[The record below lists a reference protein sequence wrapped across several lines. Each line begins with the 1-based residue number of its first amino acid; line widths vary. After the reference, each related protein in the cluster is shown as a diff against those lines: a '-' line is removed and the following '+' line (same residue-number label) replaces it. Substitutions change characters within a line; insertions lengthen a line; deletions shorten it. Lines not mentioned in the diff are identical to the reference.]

1 MSILFSELSCR
12 QLRIAQVSPYDFAHP
27 GGVQRHIASL
37 SRELQARGHDL
48 SILAPCT
55 SEAPAVDI
63 GDVDFHA
70 FGRSVPIP
78 TAGSIARISFS
89 VWHEWRLKNMLE
101 DEQFDI
107 VHIHEPL
114 MPMFALTASRFSP
127 STTIGTF
134 HAYNEGRGNGYT
146 IWKKILNR
154 GAIRLNGRIAVSEPA
169 KDFANR
175 YFEGEYRVIPN
186 GLDVD
191 RFSTPVSKP
200 SVMKDEAINMVFVGR
215 VNEPRKGLRY
225 ALGAYSLLK
234 WEYPNLRLIVVGG
247 GVPDRESYR
256 IMGERSLDDVVFVGP
271 VTDDELPGFYQNAD
285 IFLAPNTGKESFGF
299 IIIEAMSA
307 SAPIV
312 ASEIPGFASV
322 MKDGKEG
329 LMFPP
334 KDESAM
340 AHAIKQL
347 IHDPGLRAQLGVD
360 GRATVDQYRWD
371 RVADSVL
378 GYYREISDKK
388 LVPPARYRG
397 W

>member
-1 MSILFSELSCR
+1 MVCFAWEFSCR
-12 QLRIAQVSPYDFAHP
+12 QLKIAQVSPYDFAHP

-37 SRELQARGHDL
+37 SRELQARGHEL
-48 SILAPCT
+48 SILAPC
-55 SEAPAVDI
+55 SSVDPAVDI
-63 GDVDFHA
+63 GDVDLRT

-101 DEQFDI
+101 EEQFDI

-114 MPMFALTASRFSP
+114 MPMFSLTASRFSP

-134 HAYNEGRGNGYT
+134 HAYNEGRAKGYT

-169 KDFANR
+169 KAFAKR
-175 YFEGEYRVIPN
+175 YFNGDYRVIPN

-191 RFSTPVSKP
+191 RFSKPGAKP
-200 SVMKDEAINMVFVGR
+200 SILKNEAINMVFVGR

-234 WEYPNLRLIVVGG
+234 WEYPNLRLVVVGG

-271 VTDDELPGFYQNAD
+271 VTDDELPDYYQHAD

-307 SAPIV
+307 STPII
-312 ASEIPGFASV
+312 ASDIPGFASV
-322 MKDGKEG
+322 MTDGKEG
-329 LMFPP
+329 LMFAP

-340 AHAIKQL
+340 AHAIKRL
-347 IHDPGLRAQLGVD
+347 IENPGLRVQLGVD

-371 RVADSVL
+371 RVADKVL
-378 GYYREISDKK
+378 GYYEEIRDKQ
-388 LVPPARYRG
+388 LVPPAQYRG

>member
-1 MSILFSELSCR
+1 MVCFVWEFSCR

-37 SRELQARGHDL
+37 SRELQTRGHEL

-55 SEAPAVDI
+55 SDDPAVDI
-63 GDVDFHA
+63 GDVDLRT

-78 TAGSIARISFS
+78 TAGSVARISFS

-101 DEQFDI
+101 EEQFDI

-134 HAYNEGRGNGYT
+134 HAYNEGRAKGYT

-169 KDFANR
+169 KTFAKR
-175 YFEGEYRVIPN
+175 YFDGDYRVIPN

-191 RFSTPVSKP
+191 KFSKP
-200 SVMKDEAINMVFVGR
+200 GPKPSILKNEAINMVFVGR

-234 WEYPNLRLIVVGG
+234 WEYPNLRLIVIGAG
-247 GVPDRESYR
+247 IPDRESYR

-271 VTDDELPGFYQNAD
+271 VTDDELPDYYQHAD

-307 SAPIV
+307 STPII
-312 ASEIPGFASV
+312 ASDIPGFASV
-322 MKDGKEG
+322 MTDGKEG
-329 LMFPP
+329 LMCAP

-340 AHAIKQL
+340 AHAIKRL
-347 IHDPGLRAQLGVD
+347 IENPGLRVQLGVD

-371 RVADSVL
+371 RVADRML
-378 GYYREISDKK
+378 GYYEEIRDKQ
-388 LVPPARYRG
+388 LVPPAQYRG

>member
-1 MSILFSELSCR
+1 M
-12 QLRIAQVSPYDFAHP
+12 RIAQVSPYDFAHP

-37 SRELQARGHDL
+37 SRELQSRGHEV

-55 SEAPAVDI
+55 RNEPAVDI
-63 GDVDFHA
+63 GDVELRT

-78 TAGSIARISFS
+78 SAGSIARISFS
-89 VWHEWRLKNMLE
+89 VWHEWRLKTMLD
-101 DEQFDI
+101 DEKYDI

-127 STTIGTF
+127 SPTIGTF
-134 HAYNEGRGNGYT
+134 HAFNEGRGKGYMF
-146 IWKKILNR
+146 WKKVLNR
-154 GAIRLNGRIAVSEPA
+154 GAIRLNGRIAVSNPA

-175 YFEGEYRVIPN
+175 YFPGDYHVIPN

-191 RFSTPVSKP
+191 RFSSPSPKP
-200 SVMKDEAINMVFVGR
+200 TVLKDDAMNLLFVGR

-234 WEYPNLRLIVVGG
+234 WEYPDLRLIVAGA

-271 VTDDELPGFYQNAD
+271 VSETELPGYYQNAD

-307 SAPIV
+307 STPII
-312 ASEIPGFASV
+312 ASNIPGFASV
-322 MKDGKEG
+322 MTDGKEG
-329 LMFPP
+329 LLVPP
-334 KDESAM
+334 KDEA
-340 AHAIKQL
+340 ALAQAIKVL
-347 IHDPGLRAQLGVD
+347 IENPGLRTQYGID
-360 GRATVDQYRWD
+360 GKAAVNRFRWS
-371 RVADSVL
+371 RVADEVL
-378 GYYREISDKK
+378 DFYNEVRDARP
-388 LVPPARYRG
+388 VPPAQFKG

>member
-1 MSILFSELSCR
+1 MVCFVWEFSCR

-37 SRELQARGHDL
+37 SRELQTRGHEL

-55 SEAPAVDI
+55 SDDPAVDI
-63 GDVDFHA
+63 GDVDLRT

-78 TAGSIARISFS
+78 TAGSVARISFS

-101 DEQFDI
+101 EEQFDI

-134 HAYNEGRGNGYT
+134 HAYNEGRAKGYT

-169 KDFANR
+169 KTFAKR
-175 YFEGEYRVIPN
+175 YFDGDYRVIPN

-191 RFSTPVSKP
+191 KFSKP
-200 SVMKDEAINMVFVGR
+200 GPKPSILKNEAINMVFVGR

-234 WEYPNLRLIVVGG
+234 WEYPNLRLIVIGAG
-247 GVPDRESYR
+247 IPDRESYR

-271 VTDDELPGFYQNAD
+271 VTDDELPDYYQHAD

-307 SAPIV
+307 STPII
-312 ASEIPGFASV
+312 ASDIPGFASV
-322 MKDGKEG
+322 MTDGKEG
-329 LMFPP
+329 LMCAP

-340 AHAIKQL
+340 AHAIKRL
-347 IHDPGLRAQLGVD
+347 IENPGLRVQLGVD

-371 RVADSVL
+371 RVADKVL
-378 GYYREISDKK
+378 GYYEEIRDKQ
-388 LVPPARYRG
+388 LVPPAQYRG

>member
-1 MSILFSELSCR
+1 
-12 QLRIAQVSPYDFAHP
+12 LRIAQVSPYDFAHS

-37 SRELQARGHDL
+37 SRELKARGHEV

-55 SEAPAVDI
+55 RNEPAVDI
-63 GDVDFHA
+63 GDVDLRT
-70 FGRSVPIP
+70 FGRSIPVP

-89 VWHEWRLKNMLE
+89 VWHEWRLKSMLQNE
-101 DEQFDI
+101 KFDI

-134 HAYNEGRGNGYT
+134 HAFNEGRGRGYML
-146 IWKKILNR
+146 WKKVLNR

-169 KDFANR
+169 KHFANR
-175 YFEGEYRVIPN
+175 YFKGDYTVIPN

-191 RFSTPVSKP
+191 RFSKPVPKP
-200 SVMKDEAINMVFVGR
+200 SILKDDAMNLVFVGR

-234 WEYPNLRLIVVGG
+234 WQYPKLRLIVVGA

-256 IMGERSLDDVVFVGP
+256 IMGERSLDDVIFTGP
-271 VTDDELPGFYQNAD
+271 VSEEELPGYYQNAD

-307 SAPIV
+307 STPIV
-312 ASEIPGFASV
+312 ASNIPGFASV
-322 MKDGKEG
+322 MTDGKEG
-329 LMFPP
+329 LMVPP
-334 KDESAM
+334 KDEA
-340 AHAIKQL
+340 ALAEAIKKL
-347 IHDPGLRAQLGVD
+347 IENPGLRAQLGVD
-360 GRATVDQYRWD
+360 GRATVHQYRWSH
-371 RVADSVL
+371 VADSVL
-378 GYYREISDKK
+378 NYYDKVQEK
-388 LVPPARYRG
+388 QPVPPANYRG

>member
-1 MSILFSELSCR
+1 M
-12 QLRIAQVSPYDFAHP
+12 RIAQVSPYDFAHP

-37 SRELQARGHDL
+37 SRELQARGHEL

-55 SEAPAVDI
+55 SDDPAVAI
-63 GDVDFHA
+63 GDVDLRT

-78 TAGSIARISFS
+78 TAGSVARISFS

-101 DEQFDI
+101 EEQFDI

-134 HAYNEGRGNGYT
+134 HAYNEGRAKGYT

-169 KDFANR
+169 KAFAKR
-175 YFEGEYRVIPN
+175 YFDGDYRVIPN

-191 RFSTPVSKP
+191 RFSKPGPKP
-200 SVMKDEAINMVFVGR
+200 SILKNEAINMVFVGR

-234 WEYPNLRLIVVGG
+234 WEYPKLRLIVVGA

-256 IMGERSLDDVVFVGP
+256 IMGERALDDVVFVGP
-271 VTDDELPGFYQNAD
+271 VTDDELPDYYQHAD

-307 SAPIV
+307 STPII
-312 ASEIPGFASV
+312 ASDIPGFASV
-322 MKDGKEG
+322 MTDGKEG
-329 LMFPP
+329 LMFAP

-340 AHAIKQL
+340 AHAIKRL
-347 IHDPGLRAQLGVD
+347 IENPGLRVQLGVD
-360 GRATVDQYRWD
+360 GKATVDQYRWD
-371 RVADSVL
+371 RVADKVL
-378 GYYREISDKK
+378 GYYEEIRDKQ
-388 LVPPARYRG
+388 LVPPAQYRG

>member
-1 MSILFSELSCR
+1 MVCFVWEFSCR

-37 SRELQARGHDL
+37 SRELQARGHEL
-48 SILAPCT
+48 SILAPC
-55 SEAPAVDI
+55 SSVDPAVDI
-63 GDVDFHA
+63 GDVDLRT

-101 DEQFDI
+101 EEQFDI

-134 HAYNEGRGNGYT
+134 HAYNEGRAKGYT

-169 KDFANR
+169 KAFANR
-175 YFEGEYRVIPN
+175 YFNGDYRVIPN

-191 RFSTPVSKP
+191 RFSKPGPKP
-200 SVMKDEAINMVFVGR
+200 SILKNEAINMVFVGR
-215 VNEPRKGLRY
+215 INEPRKGLRY

-234 WEYPNLRLIVVGG
+234 WEYPNLRLIVVGA

-271 VTDDELPGFYQNAD
+271 VTDDELPDYYQHAD

-307 SAPIV
+307 STPII
-312 ASEIPGFASV
+312 ASDIPGFASV
-322 MKDGKEG
+322 MTDGKEG
-329 LMFPP
+329 LMFAP

-340 AHAIKQL
+340 AHAIKRL
-347 IHDPGLRAQLGVD
+347 IENPGLRVQLGVD
-360 GRATVDQYRWD
+360 GRATVNQYRWD
-371 RVADSVL
+371 RVADKVL
-378 GYYREISDKK
+378 GYYEEIRDKQ
-388 LVPPARYRG
+388 LVPPAQYRG

>member
-1 MSILFSELSCR
+1 M
-12 QLRIAQVSPYDFAHP
+12 RIAQVSPYDFAHS

-37 SRELQARGHDL
+37 SRELQNRGHEV

-55 SEAPAVDI
+55 RNEPAVDV
-63 GDVDFHA
+63 GDVELRP
-70 FGRSVPIP
+70 FGRSVPVP
-78 TAGSIARISFS
+78 TAGSVARISFS
-89 VWHEWRLKNMLE
+89 VWHEWRLKSMLE
-101 DEQFDI
+101 SEKFDI

-134 HAYNEGRGNGYT
+134 HAYNEGRGHGYMF
-146 IWKKILNR
+146 WKKVLNR

-169 KDFANR
+169 KSFANR
-175 YFEGEYRVIPN
+175 YFEGDYRVIPN

-191 RFSTPVSKP
+191 KFATPAEKP
-200 SVMKDEAINMVFVGR
+200 TVLKDDAMNLLFVGR

-225 ALGAYSLLK
+225 TLGAYSLLK
-234 WEYPNLRLIVVGG
+234 WEYPKLRLIVVGA

-271 VTDDELPGFYQNAD
+271 VSDSELPGYYQNAD

-307 SAPIV
+307 LTPII
-312 ASEIPGFASV
+312 ASDIPGFASV
-322 MKDGKEG
+322 MTDGREG
-329 LMFPP
+329 LLVPP
-334 KDESAM
+334 KDEAALARSV
-340 AHAIKQL
+340 KQL
-347 IHDPGLRAQLGVD
+347 IENPGLRTQLAMD
-360 GRATVDQYRWD
+360 GRATVNQFRWEK
-371 RVADSVL
+371 VADKVL
-378 GYYREISDKK
+378 DYYDEVSEKQP
-388 LVPPARYRG
+388 VPPAQYRG

>member
-1 MSILFSELSCR
+1 M
-12 QLRIAQVSPYDFAHP
+12 RIAQVSPYDFAHP

-37 SRELQARGHDL
+37 SRELQARGHEL
-48 SILAPCT
+48 SILTPCT
-55 SEAPAVDI
+55 SDDPAVDI
-63 GDVDFHA
+63 GGVDLRT

-101 DEQFDI
+101 NEQFDI

-175 YFEGEYRVIPN
+175 YFKGDYRVIPN

-200 SVMKDEAINMVFVGR
+200 SVMKDDAINMVFVGR

-234 WEYPNLRLIVVGG
+234 WEYPNLKLIVVGG

-271 VTDDELPGFYQNAD
+271 VTDAELPGYYQNTD

-307 SAPIV
+307 STPII
-312 ASEIPGFASV
+312 ASDIPGFASV
-322 MKDGKEG
+322 MTDGKEG
-329 LMFPP
+329 LMFAP

-340 AHAIKQL
+340 AFAIKRL
-347 IHDPGLRAQLGVD
+347 IEDPGLRVQLGVD

-371 RVADSVL
+371 RVADKVL
-378 GYYREISDKK
+378 GYYEEIGDKQ
-388 LVPPARYRG
+388 LVPPAQYRG

>member
-1 MSILFSELSCR
+1 M
-12 QLRIAQVSPYDFAHP
+12 RIAQISPYDFAHP

-37 SRELQARGHDL
+37 SRELQARGHEL
-48 SILAPCT
+48 SILAPCA
-55 SEAPAVDI
+55 SDDPAVDI
-63 GDVDFHA
+63 GDVDLRT

-78 TAGSIARISFS
+78 TAGSVARISFS

-101 DEQFDI
+101 EEQFDI

-114 MPMFALTASRFSP
+114 MPMFSLTASRFSP

-134 HAYNEGRGNGYT
+134 HAYNEGRAKGYT

-169 KDFANR
+169 KAFAKR
-175 YFEGEYRVIPN
+175 YFSGDYRVIPN

-191 RFSTPVSKP
+191 RFSKPGPKP
-200 SVMKDEAINMVFVGR
+200 SILKNEAINMVFVGR

-271 VTDDELPGFYQNAD
+271 VTDDELPDYYQHAD

-307 SAPIV
+307 STPII
-312 ASEIPGFASV
+312 ASNIPGFASV
-322 MKDGKEG
+322 MTDGKEG
-329 LMFPP
+329 LMFVP

-340 AHAIKQL
+340 AHAIKRL
-347 IHDPGLRAQLGVD
+347 IENPGLRVQLGVD

-371 RVADSVL
+371 RVADKVL
-378 GYYREISDKK
+378 GYYEEIRDKQ
-388 LVPPARYRG
+388 LVPPAQYRG

>member
-1 MSILFSELSCR
+1 M
-12 QLRIAQVSPYDFAHP
+12 RIAQVSPYDFAHS

-37 SRELQARGHDL
+37 SRELKARGHEV

-55 SEAPAVDI
+55 RNEPAVDI
-63 GDVDFHA
+63 GDVDLRT
-70 FGRSVPIP
+70 FGRSIPVP

-89 VWHEWRLKNMLE
+89 VWHEWRLKSMLQNE
-101 DEQFDI
+101 KFDI

-134 HAYNEGRGNGYT
+134 HAFNEGRGRGYML
-146 IWKKILNR
+146 WKKVLNR

-169 KDFANR
+169 KHFANR
-175 YFEGEYRVIPN
+175 YFKGDYTVIPN

-191 RFSTPVSKP
+191 RFSKPVPKP
-200 SVMKDEAINMVFVGR
+200 SILKDDAMNLVFVGR

-234 WEYPNLRLIVVGG
+234 WQYPKLRLIVVGA

-256 IMGERSLDDVVFVGP
+256 IMGERSLDDVIFTGP
-271 VTDDELPGFYQNAD
+271 VSEEELPGYYQNAD

-307 SAPIV
+307 STPIV
-312 ASEIPGFASV
+312 ASNIPGFASV
-322 MKDGKEG
+322 MTDGKEG
-329 LMFPP
+329 LMVPP
-334 KDESAM
+334 KDEA
-340 AHAIKQL
+340 ALAEAIKKL
-347 IHDPGLRAQLGVD
+347 IENPGLRAQLGVD
-360 GRATVDQYRWD
+360 GRATVHQYRWSH
-371 RVADSVL
+371 VADSVL
-378 GYYREISDKK
+378 NYYDKVQEK
-388 LVPPARYRG
+388 QPVPPANYRG

>member
-1 MSILFSELSCR
+1 MVRFVWEFSCR

-37 SRELQARGHDL
+37 SRELRARGHEL

-55 SEAPAVDI
+55 SDDPAVDI
-63 GDVDFHA
+63 GDLDLRT

-78 TAGSIARISFS
+78 TAGSVARISFS

-101 DEQFDI
+101 EEQFDI

-134 HAYNEGRGNGYT
+134 HAYNEGRAKGYM

-154 GAIRLNGRIAVSEPA
+154 GAIRLNGRIAVSVPA
-169 KDFANR
+169 KAFAKR
-175 YFEGEYRVIPN
+175 YFSGDYRVIPN

-191 RFSTPVSKP
+191 RFSKLGPRP
-200 SVMKDEAINMVFVGR
+200 SVLKDEAINMVFVGR

-234 WEYPNLRLIVVGG
+234 WEYPNLRLIVVGA

-271 VTDDELPGFYQNAD
+271 VTDDELPDYYQHAD

-307 SAPIV
+307 STPII
-312 ASEIPGFASV
+312 ASDIPGFASV
-322 MKDGKEG
+322 MTDGKEG
-329 LMFPP
+329 LMFAP

-340 AHAIKQL
+340 AHAIKRL
-347 IHDPGLRAQLGVD
+347 IENPGLRVQLGVD

-371 RVADSVL
+371 RVADKVL
-378 GYYREISDKK
+378 GYYEEIRDKQ
-388 LVPPARYRG
+388 LVSPAEYRG
-397 W
+397 

>member
-1 MSILFSELSCR
+1 
-12 QLRIAQVSPYDFAHP
+12 
-27 GGVQRHIASL
+27 
-37 SRELQARGHDL
+37 
-48 SILAPCT
+48 
-55 SEAPAVDI
+55 
-63 GDVDFHA
+63 
-70 FGRSVPIP
+70 
-78 TAGSIARISFS
+78 
-89 VWHEWRLKNMLE
+89 
-101 DEQFDI
+101 
-107 VHIHEPL
+107 
-114 MPMFALTASRFSP
+114 
-127 STTIGTF
+127 
-134 HAYNEGRGNGYT
+134 
-146 IWKKILNR
+146 
-154 GAIRLNGRIAVSEPA
+154 
-169 KDFANR
+169 
-175 YFEGEYRVIPN
+175 
-186 GLDVD
+186 
-191 RFSTPVSKP
+191 
-200 SVMKDEAINMVFVGR
+200 
-215 VNEPRKGLRY
+215 
-225 ALGAYSLLK
+225 LLK

-271 VTDDELPGFYQNAD
+271 VPDDELPGFYQNAD

-340 AHAIKQL
+340 AHAIKKL

>member
-1 MSILFSELSCR
+1 MVCFVWEFSCR

-37 SRELQARGHDL
+37 SRELQTRGHEL

-55 SEAPAVDI
+55 SDDPAVDI
-63 GDVDFHA
+63 GDVDLRT

-78 TAGSIARISFS
+78 TAGSVARISFS

-101 DEQFDI
+101 EEQFDI

-134 HAYNEGRGNGYT
+134 HAYNEGRAKGYT

-169 KDFANR
+169 KTFAKR
-175 YFEGEYRVIPN
+175 YFDGDYRVIPN

-191 RFSTPVSKP
+191 RFSKHGPRP
-200 SVMKDEAINMVFVGR
+200 SVLKNEAINMVFVGR

-234 WEYPNLRLIVVGG
+234 WEYPNLRLIVIGAG
-247 GVPDRESYR
+247 IPDRESYR
-256 IMGERSLDDVVFVGP
+256 IMGERSLDDVMFVGP
-271 VTDDELPGFYQNAD
+271 VTDDELPDYYQHAD

-307 SAPIV
+307 STPII
-312 ASEIPGFASV
+312 ASDIPGFASV
-322 MKDGKEG
+322 MTDGKEG
-329 LMFPP
+329 LMCAP

-340 AHAIKQL
+340 AHAIKRL
-347 IHDPGLRAQLGVD
+347 IENPGLRVQLGVD

-371 RVADSVL
+371 RVADRML
-378 GYYREISDKK
+378 GYYEEIRDKQ
-388 LVPPARYRG
+388 LVPPAQYRG

>member
-1 MSILFSELSCR
+1 M
-12 QLRIAQVSPYDFAHP
+12 RIAQVSPYDFAHS

-37 SRELQARGHDL
+37 SRELKARGHEV

-55 SEAPAVDI
+55 RNEPAVDI
-63 GDVDFHA
+63 GDVDLRT
-70 FGRSVPIP
+70 FGRSIPVP

-89 VWHEWRLKNMLE
+89 VWHEWRLKSMLQNE
-101 DEQFDI
+101 KFDI

-134 HAYNEGRGNGYT
+134 HAFNEGHGRGYML
-146 IWKKILNR
+146 WKKVLNR

-169 KDFANR
+169 KHFANR
-175 YFEGEYRVIPN
+175 YFKGDYTVIPN

-191 RFSTPVSKP
+191 RFSKPVPKP
-200 SVMKDEAINMVFVGR
+200 SILKDDAMNLVFVGR

-234 WEYPNLRLIVVGG
+234 WQYPKLRLIVVGA

-256 IMGERSLDDVVFVGP
+256 IMGERSLDDVIFTGP
-271 VTDDELPGFYQNAD
+271 VSEDELPGYYQNAD

-307 SAPIV
+307 STPIV
-312 ASEIPGFASV
+312 ASNIPGFASV
-322 MKDGKEG
+322 MTDGKEG
-329 LMFPP
+329 LMVPP
-334 KDESAM
+334 KDEA
-340 AHAIKQL
+340 ALAEAIKKL
-347 IHDPGLRAQLGVD
+347 IENPGLRAQLGVD
-360 GRATVDQYRWD
+360 GRATVHQYRWSH
-371 RVADSVL
+371 VADSVL
-378 GYYREISDKK
+378 NYYDKVQEK
-388 LVPPARYRG
+388 QPVPPANYRG

>member
-1 MSILFSELSCR
+1 
-12 QLRIAQVSPYDFAHP
+12 LRIAQVSPYDFAHL

-37 SRELQARGHDL
+37 SRELQTRGHEL

-55 SEAPAVDI
+55 SDDPAVDI
-63 GDVDFHA
+63 GDVDLRT

-78 TAGSIARISFS
+78 TAGSVARISFS

-101 DEQFDI
+101 EEQFDI

-134 HAYNEGRGNGYT
+134 HAYNEGRAKGYT

-169 KDFANR
+169 KTFAKR
-175 YFEGEYRVIPN
+175 YFDGDYRVIPN

-191 RFSTPVSKP
+191 KFSKP
-200 SVMKDEAINMVFVGR
+200 GPKPSILKNEAINMVFVGR

-234 WEYPNLRLIVVGG
+234 WEYPNLRLIVIGAG
-247 GVPDRESYR
+247 IPDRESYR

-271 VTDDELPGFYQNAD
+271 VTDDELPDYYQHAD

-307 SAPIV
+307 STPII
-312 ASEIPGFASV
+312 ASDIPGFGSV
-322 MKDGKEG
+322 MTDGKEG
-329 LMFPP
+329 LMFAP

-340 AHAIKQL
+340 AHAIKRL
-347 IHDPGLRAQLGVD
+347 IENPGLRVQLGVD

-371 RVADSVL
+371 RVADKVL
-378 GYYREISDKK
+378 GYYEEIRDKQ
-388 LVPPARYRG
+388 LVPPAQYRG

>member
-1 MSILFSELSCR
+1 M
-12 QLRIAQVSPYDFAHP
+12 RIAQVSPYDFAHP

-37 SRELQARGHDL
+37 SRELQLRGHEL
-48 SILAPCT
+48 SILSPCT
-55 SEAPAVDI
+55 SEQSSVDT
-63 GDVDFHA
+63 GDVKLHS

-101 DEQFDI
+101 FEQFDI

-127 STTIGTF
+127 SATIGTF

-146 IWKKILNR
+146 IWKRILNR
-154 GAIRLNGRIAVSEPA
+154 GAIRLNGRIAVSKPA
-169 KDFANR
+169 KNFANR
-175 YFEGEYRVIPN
+175 YFPGDYRVIPN

-191 RFSTPVSKP
+191 RFSIPAPKP
-200 SVMKDEAINMVFVGR
+200 SVMKDADINMVFVGR
-215 VNEPRKGLRY
+215 VNESRKGLKY

-234 WEYPNLRLIVVGG
+234 WEYRNLRLIVVGG

-256 IMGERSLDDVVFVGP
+256 MMGERSLDDVVFVGP
-271 VTDDELPGFYQNAD
+271 VSDNELPGFYQSAD

-307 SAPIV
+307 SAPII
-312 ASEIPGFASV
+312 ASDIPGFASV
-322 MKDGKEG
+322 MEDGKEG
-329 LMFPP
+329 LMVKP
-334 KDESAM
+334 KDEAAM
-340 AHAIKQL
+340 AQAIKRL
-347 IHDPGLRAQLGVD
+347 IHNPGLRAQLGVG

-371 RVADSVL
+371 RIADKVL
-378 GYYREISDKK
+378 AYYEEVTDKK
-388 LVPPARYRG
+388 LVPPAHYRG

>member
-1 MSILFSELSCR
+1 M
-12 QLRIAQVSPYDFAHP
+12 RIAQVSPYDFAHP

-37 SRELQARGHDL
+37 SRELQSRGHEV

-55 SEAPAVDI
+55 RGEPAVDI
-63 GDVDFHA
+63 GGVDLRV
-70 FGRSVPIP
+70 FGRSVPVP

-89 VWHEWRLKNMLE
+89 VWHEWRLKTMLE
-101 DEQFDI
+101 NEKFDI

-134 HAYNEGRGNGYT
+134 HAYNEGRGRGYMF
-146 IWKKILNR
+146 WKKVLNR

-169 KDFANR
+169 KQFANR
-175 YFEGEYRVIPN
+175 YFKGDYRVIPN

-191 RFSTPVSKP
+191 RFSTSAPKP
-200 SVMKDEAINMVFVGR
+200 SILKDDALNLVFVGR

-234 WEYPNLRLIVVGG
+234 WQYPKLRLIVVGA
-247 GVPDRESYR
+247 GVPDRESYQ
-256 IMGERSLDDVVFVGP
+256 IMGERALDDVVFVGP
-271 VTDDELPGFYQNAD
+271 VSEAELPGYYQNAD

-307 SAPIV
+307 TTPIV
-312 ASEIPGFASV
+312 ASNIPGFASV
-322 MKDGKEG
+322 MTDGKEG

-334 KDESAM
+334 KDEAAM
-340 AHAIKQL
+340 ADAIKTL
-347 IHDPGLRAQLGVD
+347 IENPGLRTQLAVD
-360 GRATVDQYRWD
+360 GRATVNQYRWGQ
-371 RVADSVL
+371 VADSIL
-378 GYYREISDKK
+378 DYYDEIKDKQ
-388 LVPPARYRG
+388 LVSPAQYQG

>member
-1 MSILFSELSCR
+1 MVCFVWEFSCR

-37 SRELQARGHDL
+37 SRELQARGHEL
-48 SILAPCT
+48 SILAPC
-55 SEAPAVDI
+55 SSVDPAVDI
-63 GDVDFHA
+63 GDVDLRT

-101 DEQFDI
+101 EEQFDI

-134 HAYNEGRGNGYT
+134 HAYNEGRAKGYT

-169 KDFANR
+169 KAFANR
-175 YFEGEYRVIPN
+175 YFNGDYRVIPN

-191 RFSTPVSKP
+191 RFSKPGPKP
-200 SVMKDEAINMVFVGR
+200 SILKNEAINMVFVGR
-215 VNEPRKGLRY
+215 INEPRKGLRY

-234 WEYPNLRLIVVGG
+234 WEYPNLRLIVVGA

-271 VTDDELPGFYQNAD
+271 VADDELPDYYQHAD

-307 SAPIV
+307 STPII
-312 ASEIPGFASV
+312 ASDIPGFASV
-322 MKDGKEG
+322 MTDGKEG
-329 LMFPP
+329 LMFAP

-340 AHAIKQL
+340 AHAIKRL
-347 IHDPGLRAQLGVD
+347 IENPGLRVQLGVD
-360 GRATVDQYRWD
+360 GRATVNQYRWD
-371 RVADSVL
+371 RVADKVL
-378 GYYREISDKK
+378 GYYEEIRDKQ
-388 LVPPARYRG
+388 LVPPAQYRG

>member
-1 MSILFSELSCR
+1 MVCFVWEFSCR

-37 SRELQARGHDL
+37 SRELRARGHEL
-48 SILAPCT
+48 SILAPC
-55 SEAPAVDI
+55 SSVDPAVDI
-63 GDVDFHA
+63 GDVDLRT

-101 DEQFDI
+101 EEQFDI

-134 HAYNEGRGNGYT
+134 HAYNEGRAKGYT

-169 KDFANR
+169 KAFANR
-175 YFEGEYRVIPN
+175 YFNGDYRVIPN

-191 RFSTPVSKP
+191 RFSKPGPKP
-200 SVMKDEAINMVFVGR
+200 SILKNEAINMVFVGR
-215 VNEPRKGLRY
+215 INEPRKGLRY

-234 WEYPNLRLIVVGG
+234 WEYPNLRLIVVGA

-271 VTDDELPGFYQNAD
+271 VADDELPDYYQHAD

-307 SAPIV
+307 STPII
-312 ASEIPGFASV
+312 ASDIPGFASV
-322 MKDGKEG
+322 MTDGKEG
-329 LMFPP
+329 LMFAP

-340 AHAIKQL
+340 AHAIKRL
-347 IHDPGLRAQLGVD
+347 IENPGLRVQLGVD
-360 GRATVDQYRWD
+360 GRATVNQYRWD
-371 RVADSVL
+371 RVADKVL
-378 GYYREISDKK
+378 GYYEEIRDKQ
-388 LVPPARYRG
+388 LVPPAQYRG

>member
-1 MSILFSELSCR
+1 
-12 QLRIAQVSPYDFAHP
+12 LRIAQVSPYDFAHS

-37 SRELQARGHDL
+37 SRELQSRGHEV

-55 SEAPAVDI
+55 RGEPAVDI
-63 GDVDFHA
+63 GDVDLRV
-70 FGRSVPIP
+70 FGRSVPVP

-89 VWHEWRLKNMLE
+89 VWHEWRLKTMLE

-134 HAYNEGRGNGYT
+134 HAYNEGRGRGYMF
-146 IWKKILNR
+146 WKKVLNR

-169 KDFANR
+169 KQFANR
-175 YFEGEYRVIPN
+175 YFKGDYRVIPN

-191 RFSTPVSKP
+191 RFSAPAPKP
-200 SVMKDEAINMVFVGR
+200 SVLKDDAMNLVFVGR

-234 WEYPNLRLIVVGG
+234 WQYPKLRLIVVGA

-256 IMGERSLDDVVFVGP
+256 IMGERALDDVVFVGP
-271 VTDDELPGFYQNAD
+271 VSEAELPGYYQNAD

-307 SAPIV
+307 STPIV
-312 ASEIPGFASV
+312 ASNIPGFASV
-322 MKDGKEG
+322 MTHGKEG
-329 LMFPP
+329 LMVPP
-334 KDESAM
+334 KDEAAM
-340 AHAIKQL
+340 ADAIKQL
-347 IHDPGLRAQLGVD
+347 IENPGLRTQLGVD
-360 GRATVDQYRWD
+360 GRATVNQYRWE

-378 GYYREISDKK
+378 DYYGEVKEK
-388 LVPPARYRG
+388 ELVSPAKYQG